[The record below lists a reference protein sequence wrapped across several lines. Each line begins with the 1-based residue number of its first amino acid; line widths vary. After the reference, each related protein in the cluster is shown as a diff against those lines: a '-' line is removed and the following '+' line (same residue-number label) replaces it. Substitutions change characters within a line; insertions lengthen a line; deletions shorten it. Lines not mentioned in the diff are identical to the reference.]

1 LISETHA
8 PDEAYEELRKHFSE
22 AEAVNLTVLIGT
34 INAWNRL
41 AIAFRAVPPAKA
53 RAATAA

>member
-1 LISETHA
+1 
-8 PDEAYEELRKHFSE
+8 
-22 AEAVNLTVLIGT
+22 VNLTILIGT

-41 AIAFRAVPPAKA
+41 AISFRAVPPAKA